1 MLSSNPGVRCCADSA
16 HGASPCRRWRRRLC
30 SITNIT
36 GSSRSGWHVIPIDY
50 IFVQD
55 RSHFAGWLICICV
68 QPALIEEL
76 FFRYLAFGSLRA
88 VMGGHAVVW
97 VTAVMFASAHIGVV
111 LSLPVLF
118 VLGLL
123 LGYARLASGGML
135 LPVVLH
141 FLHNLCVIALHS

>member
-1 MLSSNPGVRCCADSA
+1 MLLEP
-16 HGASPCRRWRRRLC
+16 RRSLLRRLC
-30 SITNIT
+30 AWGFALPALAAALVFNHEYH
-36 GSSRSGWHVIPIDY
+36 RLLQEWLHVIPIDY

-97 VTAVMFASAHIGVV
+97 VTAVMFASRHIGVV

-118 VLGLL
+118 VWGCCSVIPDSPAEACS
-123 LGYARLASGGML
+123 YRLSCTFFTICA
-135 LPVVLH
+135 
-141 FLHNLCVIALHS
+141 